1 MVAKVIICCVKNSI
15 SNFYLSFM
23 LDRSAALTNKATNSL
38 VVGTI
43 SSAKKSEKKSRNIK
57 SEMVFKNVS
66 VQNSTSISNEEVIED
81 KFERDD
87 EVEVFFTKEQ
97 KLLAQYYVLREA
109 LFREVDERYK
119 KKHPEDCKNW
129 EECDGSE
136 NIDDRHGSILVAVN
150 SSGEVV
156 GGMRF
161 LISNWSENTLNE
173 EPLEEFTIRSFLQK
187 AGLNYKA
194 RFSEVDDVVVDKSYR
209 DRSLL
214 KKMFSA
220 LNKESSEVGCE
231 YIVGIAIL
239 SASRN
244 HRITQNSLG
253 YQLEIMSEYPWLLQ
267 QNHGYEIRYPL
278 VVHINRK
285 LSNNK
290 N

>member
-1 MVAKVIICCVKNSI
+1 
-15 SNFYLSFM
+15 M
-23 LDRSAALTNKATNSL
+23 LDRSAIFTNNVTSVTAPS
-38 VVGTI
+38 V
-43 SSAKKSEKKSRNIK
+43 KKSERKPRNVR
-57 SEMVFKNVS
+57 SEMISENVADHKI
-66 VQNSTSISNEEVIED
+66 VSNEGLESP
-81 KFERDD
+81 RDD
-87 EVEVFFTKEQ
+87 DIEVFFTKEQ

-119 KKHPEDCKNW
+119 KKHPEDCKKW

-136 NIDDRHGSILVAVN
+136 NVDDRHGSILVAVD
-150 SSGEVV
+150 SGGTVV

-173 EPLEEFTIRSFLQK
+173 EPVKEFTIRSFLQK

-214 KKMFSA
+214 RKMFSA
-220 LNKESSEVGCE
+220 LNKESSEIGCE
-231 YIVGIAIL
+231 YIIGVAIL

-244 HRITQNSLG
+244 HRITQNALG
-253 YQLEIMSEYPWLLQ
+253 YQLEIMTEYPWVLQ
-267 QNHGYEIRYPL
+267 QNHGYEVRYPL
-278 VVHINRK
+278 VVHMNQR
-285 LSNNK
+285 LPNNQ

>member
-1 MVAKVIICCVKNSI
+1 
-15 SNFYLSFM
+15 M

-38 VVGTI
+38 VVGTT
-43 SSAKKSEKKSRNIK
+43 SSAEKSAKKSRSIK

-66 VQNSTSISNEEVIED
+66 AQNSTSISNEEVID
-81 KFERDD
+81 QFERDD

-173 EPLEEFTIRSFLQK
+173 EPLREFTIRSFLQK

-209 DRSLL
+209 DRALI
-214 KKMFSA
+214 KKMFA
-220 LNKESSEVGCE
+220 AAIGESIEVGCE
-231 YIVGIAIL
+231 YMLGIAIL

-244 HRITQNSLG
+244 HRIAHNSLG
-253 YQLEIMSEYPWLLQ
+253 YQLKIMKDYPWLLQ
-267 QNHGYEIRYPL
+267 HNHGYEVRYPL
-278 VVHINRK
+278 LVHVNQK
-285 LSNNK
+285 LSNN
-290 N
+290 